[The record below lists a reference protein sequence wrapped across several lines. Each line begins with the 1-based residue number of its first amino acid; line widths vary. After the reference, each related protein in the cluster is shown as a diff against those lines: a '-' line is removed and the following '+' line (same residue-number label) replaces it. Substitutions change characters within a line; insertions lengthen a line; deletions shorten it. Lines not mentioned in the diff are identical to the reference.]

1 MVAFSQIMAEH
12 SALSAAERLN
22 FYFNL
27 ILSSINLYLIDE
39 VLHTISPSSETFMF
53 WWADISP

>member
-1 MVAFSQIMAEH
+1 MAEH